1 MATQV
6 ITSATKLS
14 LMKYTPFEIYKN
26 SVKGPWVIICDHA
39 SNYVPKSVADGKL
52 GINESEMKRHIAFD
66 IGAKGLALKLGKNLD
81 APVVCSNFSRLVID
95 PNRGEKDPTLVMQLY
110 DGTIIPANQ
119 AINNLEIERR
129 LDLFYR
135 PYHNA
140 ITHLLD
146 RFENPIIISI
156 HYFTPKLKGKKIRP
170 WHIGLLA
177 ADDRRFHNALLKS
190 FESEPQLC
198 IGDNKPYIG
207 KLPGDTID
215 KHAIKNQRLN
225 TLIEIRNDLIKTAA
239 EQKAWAEIITKNLIQ
254 AKEYLNG

>member
-1 MATQV
+1 M
-6 ITSATKLS
+6 
-14 LMKYTPFEIYKN
+14 
-26 SVKGPWVIICDHA
+26 
-39 SNYVPKSVADGKL
+39 ADGKL

-140 ITHLLD
+140 ITDLLD
-146 RFENPIIISI
+146 CFKNP
-156 HYFTPKLKGKKIRP
+156 
-170 WHIGLLA
+170 
-177 ADDRRFHNALLKS
+177 
-190 FESEPQLC
+190 
-198 IGDNKPYIG
+198 
-207 KLPGDTID
+207 
-215 KHAIKNQRLN
+215 
-225 TLIEIRNDLIKTAA
+225 
-239 EQKAWAEIITKNLIQ
+239 
-254 AKEYLNG
+254 